1 MEYNPL
7 RIVAAAAV
15 SVLPRRMR
23 LSLMYRLLNQTISE
37 SDLGRLHAL
46 FSHVDPQILRLEDRM
61 RQLETPTGQVE
72 GFVASPDCPALER
85 SIMQPNRPWKGVAYP
100 RFDIPGMIT
109 DEEIQ
114 YYHWLARY
122 YSGDH
127 EVVELGPWL
136 GHSTMHLASALG
148 STLRRSGKRI
158 HVYDDFVWR
167 PGWMNQHLR
176 PHDPAAPQAHES
188 FEHLFNHFTAGAAD
202 LLRVRRGKITDYDG
216 NEELPP
222 IQWNDGL
229 IELLVV
235 DCGRTIKANQAW
247 FDLFSPSF
255 IPNRSLIVMQDWRL
269 HRERP
274 RKSFNQTLL
283 FTQENPRL
291 ELVHEIIDG
300 GIATF
305 LYR

>member
-1 MEYNPL
+1 L
-7 RIVAAAAV
+7 RNAAAAAMQ
-15 SVLPRRMR
+15 SLPRSVRVSMA
-23 LSLMYRLLNQTISE
+23 YALLDKAVTE
-37 SDLGRLHAL
+37 SDLPAAL
-46 FSHVDPQILRLEDRM
+46 SLLGHLEPQIVRLEDRI
-61 RQLETPTGQVE
+61 RKLAAPIGR
-72 GFVASPDCPALER
+72 VAGYAGPAGGPALER
-85 SIMQPNRPWKGVAYP
+85 SIMQDDRPWRGKVCP
-100 RFDIPGMIT
+100 RFEIPGMIT

-114 YYHWLARY
+114 YYHWLAPY
-122 YSGDH
+122 YSGEY

-148 STLRRSGKRI
+148 PALRRHGKRI

-167 PGWMNQHLR
+167 PGWMKQHLR
-176 PHDPAAPQAHES
+176 AQDPPAPREHES
-188 FEHLFNHFTAGAAD
+188 FEHIFQTFTSAAAE
-202 LLRVRRGKITDYDG
+202 LLDVHRGKITNYDG
-216 NEELPP
+216 NEQLPP
-222 IQWNDGL
+222 IEWNSGQ

-247 FDLFSPSF
+247 LDLFLPAF
-255 IPNRSLIVMQDWRL
+255 IPNRTLIVMQDWRL

-291 ELVHEIIDG
+291 ELVHEIVDG